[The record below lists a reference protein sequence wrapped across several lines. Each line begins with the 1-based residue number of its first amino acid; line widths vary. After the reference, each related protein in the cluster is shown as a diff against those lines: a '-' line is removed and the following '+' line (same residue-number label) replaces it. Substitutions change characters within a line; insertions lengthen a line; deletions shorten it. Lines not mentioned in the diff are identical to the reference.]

1 MKSLQAQEY
10 PIKHIIGVV
19 DGNDGPDLDMANA
32 FGKAFPEDQR
42 LIVHLPVLL
51 SVMYKEKYWEHM
63 NSLGYKP
70 LTRWQYFKMWLS
82 QAPRPGQQESHE
94 VAWNYMLNYVHQRAE
109 EERWTDWKGICF
121 SEYVSYVA
129 SATPSDIL
137 YLVGPTDTSVT
148 PCSPLSSSARTRSA
162 PRTRFL

>member
-1 MKSLQAQEY
+1 MPQCLKSLQAQEY

-51 SVMYKEKYWEHM
+51 SVMYKEKYWEHI
-63 NSLGYKP
+63 NSLGHKP
-70 LTRWQYFKMWLS
+70 LTRWDFFRMWLT
-82 QAPRPGQQESHE
+82 QEPRPGQQEAHE

-109 EERWTDWKGICF
+109 EERWKDWKGICF
-121 SEYVSYVA
+121 SEYVLLRYIRNA
-129 SATPSDIL
+129 
-137 YLVGPTDTSVT
+137 
-148 PCSPLSSSARTRSA
+148 
-162 PRTRFL
+162 F